1 MVDGIVAFE
10 VEISSMTQIRSRV
23 LWPGAEGSWIEGGME
38 DMMVHFTYAG
48 WTACNLGCMMSL
60 VLASQDP
67 RLTQALSEM
76 MTRIIATMGAV
87 QVAEIRLTREAL
99 DEIRRDRIEP

>member
-10 VEISSMTQIRSRV
+10 VEISSMTRIRSRV
-23 LWPGAEGSWIEGGME
+23 LWPGAVGPWIEGGLE

-48 WTACNLGCMMSL
+48 WTARNLGCMMSL
-60 VLASQDP
+60 VLASQD
-67 RLTQALSEM
+67 RGLAQSISEM
-76 MTRIIATMGAV
+76 MTRIISAMGAV